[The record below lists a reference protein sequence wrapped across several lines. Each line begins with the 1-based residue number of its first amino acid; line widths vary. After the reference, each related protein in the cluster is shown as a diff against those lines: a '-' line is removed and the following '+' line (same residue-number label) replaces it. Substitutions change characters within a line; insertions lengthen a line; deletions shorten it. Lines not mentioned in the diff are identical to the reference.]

1 LLTTGAVEKYLAV
14 RFPASRLPTGLAQML
29 HQRTEGNP
37 LFMVSVVED
46 WVAQGLV
53 AKVEGWWELQV
64 GVEKP
69 LQ

>member
-1 LLTTGAVEKYLAV
+1 
-14 RFPASRLPTGLAQML
+14 ML